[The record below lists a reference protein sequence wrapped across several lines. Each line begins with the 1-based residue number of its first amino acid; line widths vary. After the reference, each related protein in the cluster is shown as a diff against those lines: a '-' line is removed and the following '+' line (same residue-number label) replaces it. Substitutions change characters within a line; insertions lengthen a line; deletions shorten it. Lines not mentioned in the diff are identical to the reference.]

1 VRIEIAMV
9 AGLAVIF
16 ASAAARATPSARLV
30 YSRARGAESCPDEQA
45 LRRAVAARVGYDPF
59 FPWAKQT
66 VVAAVAPASQGGFAA
81 TVSLVDERGVE
92 HGLRTLRT
100 PGKCNELV
108 DVAALAIAIAI
119 DPRSLMPRPA
129 ASVPGPAAPPTP
141 TETRPMIGLP
151 DQGVEAATGGAL
163 PPSDVAVMPPPAT
176 RIAFEGT
183 AGVVASSG
191 VAMSPAL
198 GGVLGAALRRGRLSL
213 GLEGRADAPAAVSV
227 RGISS
232 PGNLATSKGQVSSEL
247 FAATILP
254 CVHVWRVIACVV
266 GQIGSEKDASTGVAG
281 PQSHA
286 TAWWA
291 VGGRLGVEV
300 PLESTLGLR
309 VHSDILA
316 DPRPRRLDLDG
327 YPAYWTAPL
336 VSTSLGVDAVVHF

>member
-1 VRIEIAMV
+1 MV

-81 TVSLVDERGVE
+81 TVSLVDEQGVE

-129 ASVPGPAAPPTP
+129 ASTAPGPTL
-141 TETRPMIGLP
+141 TESKPAIELP
-151 DQGVEAATGGAL
+151 EQGREAAVGGA
-163 PPSDVAVMPPPAT
+163 PSAPDVAVMPPPAT

-183 AGVVASSG
+183 AGVVASTG

-254 CVHVWRVIACVV
+254 CVHVWRVMACGV
-266 GQIGSEKDASTGVAG
+266 GQIGSEKDSSTGVLY

-286 TAWWA
+286 TTWLA

-300 PLESTLGLR
+300 PLQNTLGLR

-316 DPRPRRLDLDG
+316 DPRPRRLDLNG

-336 VSTSLGVDAVVHF
+336 VSTSLGLDAVVHF